1 MFLYTGIN
9 IPEIICLG
17 GGPAEPK
24 DQTFLKSGT
33 AWGACWRLF
42 SLLGASWLHLVGL
55 AAFFVG
61 LGRFLCVLP
70 RPGPGFWRVSGG
82 SGHGFKGLRASFSE
96 VFSRPRAFNATRLL
110 MCKNHSFSKVFLM
123 F

>member
-1 MFLYTGIN
+1 MLR
-9 IPEIICLG
+9 

-24 DQTFLKSGT
+24 DQTFLKRGK
-33 AWGACWRLF
+33 ARGACWRLF

-82 SGHGFKGLRASFSE
+82 SGHGFKGPRASFSE

-110 MCKNHSFSKVFLM
+110 MCKNHSFSQVFLM

>member
-1 MFLYTGIN
+1 MLS
-9 IPEIICLG
+9 
-17 GGPAEPK
+17 GGPAEPT

-33 AWGACWRLF
+33 VWGACWRLF

-70 RPGPGFWRVSGG
+70 RTGPGFWRVSGG
-82 SGHGFKGLRASFSE
+82 SGHGFKGPRASFSGSFRDRE
-96 VFSRPRAFNATRLL
+96 LSMRLG
-110 MCKNHSFSKVFLM
+110 S
-123 F
+123 

>member
-1 MFLYTGIN
+1 MLR
-9 IPEIICLG
+9 
-17 GGPAEPK
+17 GGPAEPKDQTFPTK

-42 SLLGASWLHLVGL
+42 SLLGASWLHLLGL

-70 RPGPGFWRVSGG
+70 RPGPGFLWV
-82 SGHGFKGLRASFSE
+82 
-96 VFSRPRAFNATRLL
+96 
-110 MCKNHSFSKVFLM
+110 
-123 F
+123 

>member
-1 MFLYTGIN
+1 MLR
-9 IPEIICLG
+9 

-70 RPGPGFWRVSGG
+70 RPGPGCWRVSGG

-110 MCKNHSFSKVFLM
+110 MCKNHSFSQVFLM
-123 F
+123 FEHIASLPR

>member
-1 MFLYTGIN
+1 MLW
-9 IPEIICLG
+9 
-17 GGPAEPK
+17 GGPAEPGIK
-24 DQTFLKSGT
+24 LSNPFPKRGT

-61 LGRFLCVLP
+61 LGRFLCVFP

-82 SGHGFKGLRASFSE
+82 SGHGFKGPGVHFLRCFRDRELSM
-96 VFSRPRAFNATRLL
+96 RLG
-110 MCKNHSFSKVFLM
+110 S
-123 F
+123 